1 MIETSMWDM
10 NPVVMVFGIV
20 HAFWTL
26 MQESKSLKF
35 QTNTFSLIFWIES
48 FMEEIQALVREKKKI
63 EEMSQL
69 KQKALHDYFGLS
81 IF

>member
-1 MIETSMWDM
+1 
-10 NPVVMVFGIV
+10 
-20 HAFWTL
+20 
-26 MQESKSLKF
+26 
-35 QTNTFSLIFWIES
+35 
-48 FMEEIQALVREKKKI
+48 MEEIQALVREKKKI